1 MHMIRVYCHINNL
14 NIKFLTGLPDYR
26 FSQHSHIAN
35 QHRPLYLGEQT
46 MWPVSSDTVCLS
58 YLNSFDVAIADAAVV

>member
-1 MHMIRVYCHINNL
+1 MDVITTYLHINNL

-35 QHRPLYLGEQT
+35 QHLA
-46 MWPVSSDTVCLS
+46 PVWEKTPCGP
-58 YLNSFDVAIADAAVV
+58 